1 MKKIS
6 FICLIGTMSI
16 LASGCGTTLVK
27 KTVYQGNTVYGA
39 FGDCLSSGAGAADPV
54 NNSFGALITAFLNK
68 LHPNVTFF
76 NGGEG
81 GSTTQSYVTYL
92 PIDLTKLAA
101 AHTEPLAR
109 ATLLIGMNDLVTIY
123 EGCHSCTYSAT
134 YSQGVSASFS
144 YKSEI
149 QTQIDAILKFNPNCN
164 LVLCTIPDPSNDGK
178 GTYGPFNPPGLIKE
192 FNKRIGELGSANH
205 LPVADLYTVMMGHPE
220 WFGNGDVHP
229 NNDGHAVIASVIEAQ
244 FEPNIKIPLPSQLTP
259 KAQPTPKK

>member
-1 MKKIS
+1 MKKIVL
-6 FICLIGTMSI
+6 ICLMGITVLLTG
-16 LASGCGTTLVK
+16 GCGTALVK
-27 KTVYQGNTVYGA
+27 KTVYQGNTIYGA
-39 FGDCLSSGAGAADPV
+39 FGDCLSGGAGAVTPET
-54 NNSFGALITAFLNK
+54 NGFGALVTAFLNK
-68 LHPNVTFF
+68 LHPNVTLF

-92 PIDLTKLAA
+92 PLDLTKLAT

-144 YKSEI
+144 YKSEV

-192 FNKRIGELGSANH
+192 FNKRIWELGDTNK
-205 LPVADLYTVMMGHPE
+205 LPVADLYTTMMGHPE
-220 WFGNGDVHP
+220 WYGNGDVHP
-229 NNDGHAVIASVIEAQ
+229 TNDGHAVMAWLIESQ
-244 FEPNIKIPLPSQLTP
+244 FEPNVKIPLPPQLAP
-259 KAQPTPKK
+259 QAQPTPQK